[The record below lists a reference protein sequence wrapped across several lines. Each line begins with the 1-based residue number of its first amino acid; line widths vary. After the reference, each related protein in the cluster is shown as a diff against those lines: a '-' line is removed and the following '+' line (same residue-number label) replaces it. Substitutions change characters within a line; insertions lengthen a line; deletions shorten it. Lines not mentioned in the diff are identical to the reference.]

1 MVMIAA
7 FQAVGPGSIPGC
19 RIFYFL
25 FFLFFFIRKILI
37 DLRDKNEN
45 IYFSSYIDTKL
56 NLYIIQKYYN

>member
-37 DLRDKNEN
+37 DLKNKNEIN
-45 IYFSSYIDTKL
+45 NTLHLLIQNEIYI
-56 NLYIIQKYYN
+56 

>member
-37 DLRDKNEN
+37 DLRDKNEIN
-45 IYFSSYIDTKL
+45 ITLHIL
-56 NLYIIQKYYN
+56 IQN